1 MQSHEIWAS
10 ACDLVVMQMLAEG
23 NVAAPPVDAILL
35 GQRLEHRLAWDA
47 EQSARGRL
55 VRRDGETTIL
65 LRPEVRHERVQWAAA
80 HELGESVAW
89 RVCQLAGSE
98 FDDVLPRQRE
108 QLANQFAQRLL
119 LPTAWF
125 QQRCRELDGD
135 LASMKTEFSTASYE
149 LIACRLLD
157 LTVPCVVT
165 VWDHARQTRRSS
177 NLTAGAPPLTS
188 SELDVWRTTH
198 LTATAT
204 DFKSACGRIR
214 GWAIHE
220 PHWKREIT
228 CWEIAE
234 SDDA

>member
-1 MQSHEIWAS
+1 MRSQENWAS
-10 ACDLVVMQMLAEG
+10 ACDRVVAEMLSEG
-23 NVAAPPVDAILL
+23 DVAAPPVDALLL
-35 GQRLEHRLAWDA
+35 GLRLEHRLAWDA

-65 LRPEVRHERVQWAAA
+65 LRPEVRPERVQWAAA

-98 FDDVLPRQRE
+98 CDDVSPRQRE

-135 LASMKTEFSTASYE
+135 LVMLKTAFSTASYE
-149 LIACRLLD
+149 LIACRFLD
-157 LTVPCVVT
+157 LATPCVVT
-165 VWDHARQTRRSS
+165 IWDHARQTRRCS
-177 NLTAGAPPLTS
+177 NLTAGAPPLTC
-188 SELDVWRTTH
+188 SERDVWQTTH
-198 LTATAT
+198 ATAATT
-204 DFKSACGRIR
+204 DFQSACGRIR